1 MENKNLLFMVQ
12 PSEVL
17 YTKPMKTMKTYMNR
31 FVIDEDDQVRNKLY
45 FKNIDIKF
53 QNRITMTYLAPS
65 LQ

>member
-17 YTKPMKTMKTYMNR
+17 YTQPMKTMKTYMNR
-31 FVIDEDDQVRNKLY
+31 FVIDEDDQVRNNLY
-45 FKNIDIKF
+45 FKNLDIKF
-53 QNRITMTYLAPS
+53 QNIIKMTYLAPS